1 MIYPCSHTSD
11 WWKQHVPCVC
21 CGAAYSDEDAGYI
34 VSKPENRHFTPEQ
47 QAIVD
52 SIYWQAMVDEKE
64 KERRIAN
71 RKADR

>member
-1 MIYPCSHTSD
+1 MRISD
-11 WWKQHVPCVC
+11 AELDLFKDWQPCVC

-52 SIYWQAMVDEKE
+52 DAYWQAMVDGKE
-64 KERRIAN
+64 KQRRIAN